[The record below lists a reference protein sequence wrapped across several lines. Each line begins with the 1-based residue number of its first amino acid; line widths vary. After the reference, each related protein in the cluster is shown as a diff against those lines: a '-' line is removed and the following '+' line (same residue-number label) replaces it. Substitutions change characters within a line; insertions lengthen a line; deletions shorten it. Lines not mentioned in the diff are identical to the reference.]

1 MYNLQLETFIVV
13 ADLGSFNKAAE
24 ALYITPP
31 AVTKQINLLEKD
43 LGLKLFIRTHRGL
56 ALTEAGKSLYKD
68 AKYIIQYC
76 KESVER
82 AKKAMQEKDNII
94 RIGTSPMTPA
104 APLVREWSRIQK
116 KYPDIKLQMIPYMNS
131 QESAREILKNLGT
144 NIDIVAGIFD
154 ETMLKLRQCAGME
167 LSRQRICCAVS
178 VNHRLAE
185 KDVLTFQD
193 LYGEN
198 FLMMHRGW
206 SNYVDELRDDIWKNH
221 PQIHVVDF
229 DIYSMEI
236 FNQCENSNDILMA
249 VENWEDAHPL
259 LKLIPVEWK
268 YTIPYGILYS
278 EEPSDLVK
286 RFLKAMK
293 KNMKI
298 CPEKNG

>member
-13 ADLGSFNKAAE
+13 ADMGSFNKAAE

-43 LGLKLFIRTHRGL
+43 LDLKLFVRTHRGL
-56 ALTEAGKSLYKD
+56 ALTEAGKSLYRD

-76 KESVER
+76 RESVDR

-104 APLVREWSRIQK
+104 APLVQEWAKVQK
-116 KYPDIKLQMIPYMNS
+116 EYPDIKLQIVPFMNS
-131 QESAREILKNLGT
+131 LENAREILKNLGQ
-144 NIDIVAGIFD
+144 NIDVVGGIFD
-154 ETMLKLRQCAGME
+154 ETMLKLRGCSGME
-167 LSRQRICCAVS
+167 MSRQQLCCAVS
-178 VNHRLAE
+178 VNHRLA
-185 KDVLTFQD
+185 DRQVLTFQD

-221 PQIHVVDF
+221 PQIRVTDF
-229 DIYSMEI
+229 DIYSVEV
-236 FNQCENSNDILMA
+236 FNRCENSNDILMA
-249 VENWEDAHPL
+249 VENWKDVHPL
-259 LKLIPVEWK
+259 LKVIPVDWK

-278 EEPSDLVK
+278 QEPSPLVK
-286 RFLKAMK
+286 RFLRAM
-293 KNMKI
+293 
-298 CPEKNG
+298 GRLGAH

>member
-1 MYNLQLETFIVV
+1 MYNPQLETFIVV

-43 LGLKLFIRTHRGL
+43 LGLQLFVRTHRGL
-56 ALTEAGKSLYKD
+56 VLTEAGKSLYRD
-68 AKYIIQYC
+68 AKYIIQYS
-76 KESVER
+76 KDSVER
-82 AKKAMQEKDNII
+82 AKKAMQEKDSVV

-104 APLVREWSRIQK
+104 APLVQVWSKIQK
-116 KYPDIKLQMIPYMNS
+116 EYPNIRIQMIPYMNS

-144 NIDIVAGIFD
+144 NIDVVGGIFD
-154 ETMLKLRQCAGME
+154 ETMLKLRQCQGME

-178 VNHRLAE
+178 VNHRLAQKE
-185 KDVLTFQD
+185 ILTYQD
-193 LYGEN
+193 LYGER

-221 PQIHVVDF
+221 PQIQLVDF

-236 FNQCENSNDILMA
+236 FNQCENSNEVLMA
-249 VENWEDAHPL
+249 VENWKDAHPL
-259 LKLIPVEWK
+259 LKIIPVEWK

-278 EEPSDLVK
+278 TEPTDLVK
-286 RFLKAMK
+286 RFLRAIKKAV
-293 KNMKI
+293 
-298 CPEKNG
+298 

>member
-1 MYNLQLETFIVV
+1 MEGDCFMYNLQLETFIVV

-43 LGLKLFIRTHRGL
+43 LGLTLFIRTHRGL
-56 ALTEAGKSLYKD
+56 LLTEAGKSLYKD
-68 AKYIIQYC
+68 AKYVIQYC
-76 KESVER
+76 RDSVER
-82 AKKAMQEKDNII
+82 ARKAMEEKDNII

-104 APLVREWSRIQK
+104 APLVQEWSKVQK
-116 KYPDIKLQMIPYMNS
+116 SYPDIKLQMIPYMNS
-131 QESAREILKNLGT
+131 QENAREILKNLGT
-144 NIDIVAGIFD
+144 NIDVVGGIFD
-154 ETMLKLRQCAGME
+154 ETMLALRQCAGLE

-178 VNHRLAE
+178 LNHRLAG
-185 KDVLTFQD
+185 KDLLTYED

-229 DIYSMEI
+229 DIYSLEI
-236 FNQCENSNDILMA
+236 FNQCENSNDVLMA
-249 VENWEDAHPL
+249 AENWL
-259 LKLIPVEWK
+259 LKIIPVEWK

-278 EEPSDLVK
+278 QKPSDLVK

-293 KNMKI
+293 KARQ
-298 CPEKNG
+298 

>member
-43 LGLKLFIRTHRGL
+43 LGLQLFVRTHRGL
-56 ALTEAGKSLYKD
+56 VLTEAGKSLYRD
-68 AKYIIQYC
+68 AKYIIQYS
-76 KESVER
+76 KDSVER
-82 AKKAMQEKDNII
+82 AKKAMQEKDSVV

-104 APLVREWSRIQK
+104 APLVQVWSKIQK
-116 KYPDIKLQMIPYMNS
+116 EYPNIRIQMIPYMNS

-144 NIDIVAGIFD
+144 NIDVVGGIFD
-154 ETMLKLRQCAGME
+154 ETMLKLRQCQGME

-178 VNHRLAE
+178 INHRLAQKE
-185 KDVLTFQD
+185 ILTYQD
-193 LYGEN
+193 LYGER

-221 PQIHVVDF
+221 PQIQLVDF

-236 FNQCENSNDILMA
+236 FNQCENSNEVLMA
-249 VENWEDAHPL
+249 VENWKDAHPL
-259 LKLIPVEWK
+259 LKIIPVEWK

-278 EEPSDLVK
+278 TEPTDLVK
-286 RFLKAMK
+286 RFLKAIK
-293 KNMKI
+293 KAV
-298 CPEKNG
+298 